1 MYIAWIWLAPIAYF
15 FAAYMKPAMPGG
27 AWFQV
32 SVCLSNHCCNVY
44 AAGVHTVHG
53 HMHAVPKL
61 HPSAICIYTGS
72 YIYSIYFLWNATFLL
87 ASLFVQVH
95 RALMLIAL
103 AFSVAGFILIFV
115 ALRNSG
121 NPNGLITLGVSEC
134 GHFHC

>member
-44 AAGVHTVHG
+44 ATGVHTVHG

-72 YIYSIYFLWNATFLL
+72 YIYIQYILPVECDIL
-87 ASLFVQVH
+87 AGLFVCTGTPCSDVDCPCFQCSRVH
-95 RALMLIAL
+95 FDL
-103 AFSVAGFILIFV
+103 
-115 ALRNSG
+115 
-121 NPNGLITLGVSEC
+121 C
-134 GHFHC
+134 GPP

>member
-1 MYIAWIWLAPIAYF
+1 MCTLLVYIQ
-15 FAAYMKPAMPGG
+15 YMDTCTQCQSCTPL
-27 AWFQV
+27 QY
-32 SVCLSNHCCNVY
+32 VY
-44 AAGVHTVHG
+44 ILG
-53 HMHAVPKL
+53 H
-61 HPSAICIYTGS
+61 I